1 MSSVLLGTADYKLN
15 PADIIKN
22 VYECE
27 VKQGNNGD
35 GQHHYVCIVQH
46 DSQRTPSDARPSGI
60 LLCKVSNSKQVV
72 TIAEIPLCAEVKY
85 DISQTSDF
93 KEGIKTGSLI
103 NVSLDDK
110 SMAFVFQDNT
120 NMAKFVEELR
130 NKLKSATQHQLQKD
144 KDFGWLNY
152 TVQKIEQSPTTNNNE
167 TFEFKR
173 SKSAIGLETSQLN
186 PLLSSDTLPF
196 TAMLQKS
203 STMGSVKAN
212 GLGDNTKRFQRH
224 LDSYEIKKAWLSAR
238 MRDKEDE
245 FVDWEDISVFAGTWN
260 VHGSLPEE
268 SLAPW
273 LLGNATDDDKAI
285 EPDIYIV
292 GLQEMDLS
300 TQAYLVY
307 DSTRENAWCDA
318 VLKGLGNRAQKYRKV
333 ASQQYVSMM
342 LVVLAKESIEKHIS
356 EISITY
362 AGIGLM
368 GVMGNK
374 GCISVRFRL
383 YDSYVC
389 CVTSHLAAFMNN
401 VERRNQDYAEIC
413 KRISFPLIA
422 DEKTAY
428 ATSLW
433 NDGGDEGVSFIE
445 NSGVIKDWDRES
457 SIFHSDHLIWV
468 GDLNYRIGLT
478 ESEVKSSLRQR
489 NLESLIEYDQLSIE
503 RAAGR
508 TFQVFNEGTLD
519 FLPTY
524 KFDVGTNRYDTSEK
538 RRAPAWTDRV
548 LWRKP
553 RANLGP
559 DPKTAHHSDIQ
570 LSSYDSCMDMMM
582 SDHKPVNALLRLKA
596 RKINVAEQA
605 KCKANIVKSITENPE
620 ERGPDAR
627 ISNSFVEFGDVRF
640 MTAKEVSITLEN
652 TGQLVASWR
661 FIPKL
666 NEASICKPWLTISQT
681 SGVLGPGEQV
691 VIDFCILIDTATATL
706 FNNDQDSVADMLI
719 LRLENGKDF
728 FVVISGNYIPT
739 CFGMSLEMLAR
750 LKGPV
755 HSTEKESSAS
765 SSLTNSPEVGQNGTV
780 PKEIW
785 QMLDFMWNEK
795 IFKLEDLF
803 LKGGDVLL
811 AQYILKCLDSGTDFD
826 ETVLLGTKPV
836 KGGSADEVVEEGIK
850 DAGNTHLERRKSQE
864 AEALDSLAKS
874 DAPNAIEH
882 QTSTLNAT
890 DDNESE
896 ELTDEV
902 NPTIGANSVIDV
914 LVAML
919 TNLPEPV
926 IPSSHYKR
934 IIDGSLNSK
943 ISHLKEHMSPVHYNV
958 LIYVT
963 DFLREAVRSSPAGVA
978 EARQQ
983 KIVEVFADALLR
995 PPMGYSDRNPKSS
1008 RRKRQQIISAF
1019 LTQ

>member
-1 MSSVLLGTADYKLN
+1 M
-15 PADIIKN
+15 I
-22 VYECE
+22 
-27 VKQGNNGD
+27 
-35 GQHHYVCIVQH
+35 
-46 DSQRTPSDARPSGI
+46 PSGR
-60 LLCKVSNSKQVV
+60 LQTRVLRVSNSKQVATV
-72 TIAEIPLCAEVKY
+72 AEIPLCAEVKY
-85 DISQTSDF
+85 DISQTADF
-93 KEGIKTGSLI
+93 KEGIQTGKQIAGVCQSFHLRAIVDMRCKGSLV

-130 NKLKSATQHQLQKD
+130 NRLKLATKYQLQKD
-144 KDFGWLNY
+144 KDFDWLNY
-152 TVQKIEQSPTTNNNE
+152 TRQKIEQSPISSIDE
-167 TFEFKR
+167 TFDFKR
-173 SKSAIGLETSQLN
+173 SKSAIVLETSQLK

-196 TAMLQKS
+196 TTMLQKS
-203 STMGSVKAN
+203 STMGTIKAN
-212 GLGDNTKRFQRH
+212 DLGDSTRRFQRH

-245 FVDWEDISVFAGTWN
+245 FVDWKDISVFAGTWN
-260 VHGSLPEE
+260 VRGSLPEE

-273 LLGNATDDDKAI
+273 LLGNATEDDKAI

-342 LVVLAKESIEKHIS
+342 LVVLAKESVEKHIS
-356 EISITY
+356 EVSTTY

-374 GCISVRFRL
+374 GCISVRFRI

-401 VERRNQDYAEIC
+401 IERRNQDYAEIC
-413 KRISFPLIA
+413 KRISFPLIT

-433 NDGGDEGVSFIE
+433 SDGGDEGVSFIE
-445 NSGVIKDWDRES
+445 NSGVIRNWDRES
-457 SIFHSDHLIWV
+457 SIFHSDHLLWV

-559 DPKTAHHSDIQ
+559 DAKTAHHSDIQ
-570 LSSYDSCMDMMM
+570 LASYDSCMDMMM
-582 SDHKPVNALLRLKA
+582 SDHKPVNAILRLKA
-596 RKINVAEQA
+596 RKINAAEQA

-691 VIDFCILIDTATATL
+691 VIDFRILIDTTTATQ
-706 FNNDQDSVADMLI
+706 FNNEQDSVADMLI

-755 HSTEKESSAS
+755 HSTGKDSP
-765 SSLTNSPEVGQNGTV
+765 SSLSPTSSPEVGQNGTV

-795 IFKLEDLF
+795 TFKLEDLF
-803 LKGGDVLL
+803 LKGGDILL

-836 KGGSADEVVEEGIK
+836 KEDSPDEVVEEGIK
-850 DAGNTHLERRKSQE
+850 DAGNSHIKRRKSQE
-864 AEALDSLAKS
+864 AEAISSLAKS

-882 QTSTLNAT
+882 QTSTINTT
-890 DDNESE
+890 DDTESE
-896 ELTDEV
+896 ELNDEV

-943 ISHLKEHMSPVHYNV
+943 ISHLKEHLSPVHYNV

-963 DFLREAVRSSPAGVA
+963 DFLREAVRSSPVEVA

-983 KIVEVFADALLR
+983 KIVEIFADALMR
-995 PPMGYSDRNPKSS
+995 PPLGYSDRNPKSS
-1008 RRKRQQIISAF
+1008 RRKRQQIMAAF